1 MRHALLL
8 PTPTKVARVSRM
20 KPRLGLGRKSEM
32 DRLGEPPRE
41 PVLTARTVVAL
52 LLVVLGIAWIAYY
65 YLVVRVD
72 PTVFPVEEP
81 GGPGFL
87 ADLGGRNYVIGF
99 GAFFLGLAISAHP
112 STPLGRGRGVVVGM
126 LGCFLIGL
134 AWICTYYVISDDV
147 SRLPLFDD
155 LGNYNLVVG
164 IGFMAVGFT
173 FATRW
178 E

>member
-1 MRHALLL
+1 
-8 PTPTKVARVSRM
+8 M
-20 KPRLGLGRKSEM
+20 KSRLGLGRKSEM

-41 PVLTARTVVAL
+41 RVLTVRTIVSL
-52 LLVVLGIAWIAYY
+52 LLALIGIAWVVYY
-65 YLVVRVD
+65 YVVVRVSPD
-72 PTVFPVEEP
+72 EVLAGEKA

-87 ADLGGRNYVIGF
+87 ADLGGWNYVIGF
-99 GAFFLGLAISAHP
+99 GLFFLGLAISAHP

-134 AWICTYYVISDDV
+134 LWICTYYVISDDV

-164 IGFMAVGFT
+164 IGFMAVGFS